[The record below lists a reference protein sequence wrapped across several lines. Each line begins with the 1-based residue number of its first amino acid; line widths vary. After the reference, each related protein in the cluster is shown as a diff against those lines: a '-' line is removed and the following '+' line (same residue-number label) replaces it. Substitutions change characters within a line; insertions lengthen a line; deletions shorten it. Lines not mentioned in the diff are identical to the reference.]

1 MIKVSI
7 VGATGYGGG
16 ELLRLLLF
24 HPEIEIAQVT
34 SRSQAGK
41 PVGRSHPNLR
51 RVTDLKFSDMDD
63 LEPCDV
69 LCLCL
74 PHGEAM
80 KRWDA
85 LSGLG
90 GRVIDLSADFRLRNA
105 ADYPT
110 WYGHEHAH
118 PEVLDRFVYGLA
130 ELYRDEIR
138 DASHVACT
146 GCLAATAI
154 LSLAPLVRAGA
165 VDPTRLYMEGK
176 IGSSAAGNQADRSTH
191 HPDRSGAVRSFKPT
205 GHRHTAEIVQEL
217 TFGGQA
223 PAVHFSATAIELV
236 RGILMTTH
244 AFVNGGLSERD
255 IWGIY
260 REAYGREP
268 FIRIIK
274 ERQGVFRYPDPKFLA
289 GTNYCD
295 VGFERDGH
303 SDRVVVMGALD
314 NLVKGAAGQAVQALN
329 IMYGWDE
336 RTGLEFPGLHPV

>member
-7 VGATGYGGG
+7 AGASGYGGG
-16 ELLRLLLF
+16 ELLRLLMF
-24 HPEIEIAQVT
+24 HPEIEIQQVT
-34 SRSQAGK
+34 SESLAGK

-51 RVTDLKFSDMDD
+51 RVTDLKFSSMAE

-85 LSGLG
+85 LSGLA
-90 GRVIDLSADFRLRNA
+90 GRIIDLSADFRLRNPE
-105 ADYPT
+105 DYPA
-110 WYGHEHAH
+110 WYGYEHTH
-118 PEVLDRFVYGLA
+118 PETLGQFVYGLA

-138 DASHVACT
+138 ETRFVACT

-154 LSLAPLVRAGA
+154 LSLAPLVKAGV
-165 VDPTRLYMEGK
+165 VDTTRLVVEGK
-176 IGSSAAGNQADRSTH
+176 IGSSAAGNRADRSTH

-217 TFGGQA
+217 TFSGQT
-223 PAVHFSATAIELV
+223 PGVHFSATAIELV

-244 AFVNGGLSERD
+244 AFASENLSERD
-255 IWGIY
+255 IWSIY
-260 REAYGREP
+260 RAAYGREP
-268 FIRIIK
+268 FIRVIK

-295 VGFERDGH
+295 IGFERDTH
-303 SDRVVVMGALD
+303 SERIVVMGALD

-336 RTGLEFPGLHPV
+336 RTALAFPGLHPV

>member
-7 VGATGYGGG
+7 VGASGYGGG

-24 HPEIEIAQVT
+24 HPEIEIGQVT
-34 SRSQAGK
+34 SESLAGK

-51 RVTDLKFSDMDD
+51 RVTDLKFNALAD

-80 KRWDA
+80 KTWET
-85 LSGLG
+85 LSGLAD
-90 GRVIDLSADFRLRNA
+90 RVIDLSADFRLRNRE
-105 ADYPT
+105 DYPS
-110 WYGHEHAH
+110 WYGHEHKH
-118 PEVLDRFVYGLA
+118 PELLGQFVYGLA
-130 ELYRDEIR
+130 ELNRKEIK
-138 DASHVACT
+138 DAKYVACT

-154 LSLAPLVRAGA
+154 LSMAPLVRTGT
-165 VDPTRLYMEGK
+165 VDPSQLFMEGK
-176 IGSSAAGNQADRSTH
+176 IGSSAAGNRADQSTH

-205 GHRHTAEIVQEL
+205 GHRHTAEIIQEL
-217 TFGGQA
+217 TFGERV
-223 PAVHFSATAIELV
+223 PRVYFSATAIELV

-244 AFVNGGLSERD
+244 AFVKDNVSERD
-255 IWGIY
+255 IWSIY
-260 REAYGREP
+260 REAYSEEP

-274 ERQGVFRYPDPKFLA
+274 ERHGIFRYPDPKYLA

-295 VGFERDGH
+295 IGFERDPR
-303 SDRVVVMGALD
+303 SDRIVVMGALD

-329 IMYGWDE
+329 IMYGWNE
-336 RTGLEFPGLHPV
+336 RTGLEFSGLHPV

>member
-7 VGATGYGGG
+7 VGASGYGGG

-24 HPEIEIAQVT
+24 HPEIEIRQVT
-34 SRSQAGK
+34 SESLAGK

-51 RVTDLKFSDMDD
+51 RVTDLKFNAMAD

-80 KRWDA
+80 KRFDA
-85 LSGLG
+85 LSGLA
-90 GRVIDLSADFRLRNA
+90 GRVIDLSADFRLRNPE
-105 ADYPT
+105 DYPT
-110 WYGHEHAH
+110 WYGHEHTH
-118 PEVLDRFVYGLA
+118 PKVLERFVYGLA
-130 ELYRDEIR
+130 ELYREEIR
-138 DASHVACT
+138 DAECVACT

-165 VDPTRLYMEGK
+165 VDPSRLFMEGK
-176 IGSSAAGNQADRSTH
+176 IGSSAAGNRADRSTH

-217 TFGGQA
+217 NFGGQA
-223 PAVHFSATAIELV
+223 PLVHFSATAIEMV

-244 AFVNGGLSERD
+244 AFVNGNLAERE

-260 REAYGREP
+260 REAYDREP

-274 ERQGVFRYPDPKFLA
+274 ERQGVFRYPDPKFLS

-295 VGFERDGH
+295 IGFERDEH